1 MFFSSKS
8 EDEKDS
14 LVKRERPSLSEK
26 FSEKLNEIKKSQ
38 QEKLNE
44 IKKSQQEKLN
54 EITKQQDEI
63 KKSLQD
69 LRAEITKQ
77 QDEIKRSQQDLR
89 AEITK
94 QQDELKKS
102 QQDLRAEITK
112 QQDEIAKRQEE
123 ITKLQQ
129 NVKKLQEAISG
140 VRCVLAPATTQAMAE
155 TCIYKQA
162 EGLTSRLIS
171 QGMVIWNGQ
180 EGLQYSWSQ
189 VGKKVL
195 DELLLANEDDQALE
209 ISWEQELFGG
219 KDNSEFYA
227 QELRMEAIC
236 AILSGLTYFAQ
247 TVPSSTLLSWP
258 RDRGI
263 FSNDGAYLNA
273 FLGSVESKSG
283 IQEETKKVVGVIQ
296 SWVPSEIPFQKVPE
310 EGGDYNREQTRREI
324 VKPFLES
331 VVDELKKKLP
341 GDSIVISRLDT
352 TKQSVLRELC
362 RK

>member
-1 MFFSSKS
+1 MFFSSAS
-8 EDEKDS
+8 ENESDS

-26 FSEKLNEIKKSQ
+26 LSSLSEKLNEIKK
-38 QEKLNE
+38 
-44 IKKSQQEKLN
+44 
-54 EITKQQDEI
+54 
-63 KKSLQD
+63 
-69 LRAEITKQ
+69 R
-77 QDEIKRSQQDLR
+77 QQDL
-89 AEITK
+89 
-94 QQDELKKS
+94 DV
-102 QQDLRAEITK
+102 
-112 QQDEIAKRQEE
+112 EIAKRLEEITKRRKE

-129 NVKKLQEAISG
+129 NHTKLREGING
-140 VRCVLAPATTQAMAE
+140 LRCVLAPATTQAMAE

-189 VGKKVL
+189 IGKKVL

-219 KDNSEFYA
+219 KDNTAFHT
-227 QELRMEAIC
+227 QELRVEAIC
-236 AILSGLTYFAQ
+236 AILSGLTYFVK

-258 RDRGI
+258 QDRDT
-263 FSNDGAYLNA
+263 FSNGGAYLNA

-310 EGGDYNREQTRREI
+310 GGGDYNREQTRREI

-331 VVDELKKKLP
+331 LVNELKEKLP
-341 GDSIVISRLDT
+341 EDSIVISRLDT
-352 TKQSVLRELC
+352 SKQSVLSELC
-362 RK
+362 RN

>member
-14 LVKRERPSLSEK
+14 LVKRERPSLSAK
-26 FSEKLNEIKKSQ
+26 FSSLSEKLNEI
-38 QEKLNE
+38 
-44 IKKSQQEKLN
+44 
-54 EITKQQDEI
+54 
-63 KKSLQD
+63 
-69 LRAEITKQ
+69 
-77 QDEIKRSQQDLR
+77 
-89 AEITK
+89 
-94 QQDELKKS
+94 KKS

-112 QQDEIAKRQEE
+112 QQDEI
-123 ITKLQQ
+123 TKLQQ
-129 NVKKLQEAISG
+129 NVTKLQEGING

-162 EGLTSRLIS
+162 EGLTSRLSS

-219 KDNSEFYA
+219 KDNSEFYT

-273 FLGSVESKSG
+273 FLGSGESKSG

-310 EGGDYNREQTRREI
+310 EGGDYNNEQTRREI
-324 VKPFLES
+324 VVPFLES